1 MTARIFLLV
10 FALLITYVPLA
21 RAAVLHAI
29 VLADTF
35 SHTGDA
41 AALELAHVTREIG
54 RVSEYTGLT
63 LKQQVFSGGS
73 CRGQLLAA
81 LEELHPAEDDRV
93 IVYFIGHGYRTSW
106 KNGPW
111 PLWYFSEAQNNL
123 DMQLVVDTIV
133 TKRPHFALI
142 LSDCCNNVMDGVVT
156 FQCEPLV
163 RGQRSLGA
171 GYRKLFLESTGLVVV
186 TASRS
191 GDYAYCDDHGHCY
204 SQAFWNCL
212 RAEVRRSSPD
222 WTRLLDCTARALKQ
236 IQIPYSETLTYY

>member
-1 MTARIFLLV
+1 MTARTFFLFFVLV
-10 FALLITYVPLA
+10 AGYFPATHA
-21 RAAVLHAI
+21 SVLHAI

-41 AALELAHVTREIG
+41 AALELAHVTKEIG
-54 RVSEYTGLT
+54 RVSEFTGLT
-63 LKQQVFSGGS
+63 LQQQVFAGGS

-81 LEELHPAEDDRV
+81 LDELHPAEDDRV

-111 PLWYFSEAQNNL
+111 PLWYFSEAHNQL
-123 DMQLVVDTIV
+123 DMQLVVDAII
-133 TKRPHFALI
+133 TKRPRFALI

-156 FQCEPLV
+156 FQFEPLV
-163 RGQRSLGA
+163 GGYRSPVA
-171 GYRKLFLESTGLVVV
+171 GYRKLFLESSGVVVV

-204 SQAFWNCL
+204 SQAFWNCM
-212 RAEVRRSSPD
+212 RAAVRQSSPD
-222 WTRLLDCTARALKQ
+222 WARLLDCTARSLQQ